1 MLNVNM
7 FLFRFGCIDVLC
19 MCVFLVC
26 FCVLLLVVD
35 DLDLEDFLDYG
46 FVVNIF
52 DVVDYLLFLVLIKY
66 LVIVVENDINKIVF
80 MEIVVRENRKN
91 ES

>member
-7 FLFRFGCIDVLC
+7 FLFRFGCIDVLF

>member
-7 FLFRFGCIDVLC
+7 FLFRFGSIDVLF